1 MASTASPVRNPNDR
15 SRLFVR
21 TPSYILQTYDGEKK
35 RGIDL
40 LDAPFSFLIFLDYFS
55 YFLYHKNEGGEK
67 LIKSGIGV
75 LLILSLVFCF
85 IAPAEA
91 EEMSDYLS
99 FLDAFS
105 IEEQIMVLSDVLAKL
120 SALSTKEEVDEEAEE
135 VVGKAA
141 AEEAADVE
149 EATDVA
155 QEAAAQIKEAA
166 AAQSFEGFH
175 LRIFGRKVIGVKYKG
190 IHYLG
195 AEGAEP
201 EPPTSETDIEQELQV
216 KVEGGVGEKI
226 LVNVDYDDTA
236 PRTKQQKIS
245 LRYEGGEDEILKE
258 AAVGDLRLDLPS
270 KGEFLSYN
278 RTLFGARAK
287 VELGKWS
294 LTGIGAITK
303 GILETKTFT
312 GKTSF
317 EMEYIPDTAY
327 LERKYYQ
334 FYFDSSHLPLTLD
347 SAKIYIDDQDGT
359 NNETSLLMVVIGE
372 GGDSYTGYFD
382 PQYLGEDYFL
392 DYTEGVINFRRD
404 IEENFVIAISYEDKD
419 GKRHPETG
427 HRMIKKGQESLYI
440 DKYELKNYYYLG
452 SEKIQ
457 RDDFLLRIFDLSEND
472 VTSNYTFEIDYEL
485 GILKFTSPFPPFP
498 EVPPSSSQW
507 IDTFNPNGILV
518 ARRGRGFPR
527 YNYIIYV
534 EYSHTLDVY
543 TLRPDI
549 VPESESVYMNEKRL
563 TKDIDYQIDYS
574 SGFLSFLDPSQIIET
589 TEIKV
594 DYEWMPFAGGKGV
607 IWGARLEFTPYER
620 LSLGSTFLSQAA
632 FSLREVPHLD
642 STPSSG
648 EALGVDTQYDFS
660 LNLGKAEDTKT
671 LLHLSFTAELGKSTH
686 NPNTFGKAMVEDF
699 ESTKVRDELSM
710 DKDTWQLGSR
720 PDTQEWV
727 GRDEIE
733 ISSENLPGD
742 EINPG
747 WSSEERGILV
757 LGYSFSPLENWD
769 SIVYSISSI
778 GRDYSQRK
786 FLELW
791 VKGEGK
797 GEFLTFD
804 LGVVSEDADG
814 DGQLD
819 TEDKNGDGRL
829 NLGEDTG
836 IDIGGRLI
844 GEGNG
849 KLDTEDLD
857 GDGVLDTLEN
867 YARYDWNIEPEL
879 KIEETGWKKITL
891 PLDAALDWDSVKSSV
906 KHLRLWIKGEASGT
920 LRFALIG
927 ISGDRWQEGGD
938 IEVKP
943 VNNEDDPEYNPFTDE
958 GFRDYYEMMYG
969 YSQTGEGKW
978 KKEASLRLGLPSAGE
993 GWVEQTFVKAYDW
1006 SDYKTLNFWIFG
1018 DEKGENFYLR
1028 LGANVSEAGDYY
1040 EKEVPINYSGWRML
1054 SVPLAELSIQG
1065 NPSFKNIKQLRAGIK
1080 DASGP
1085 VEIYLNDIFLS
1096 GVKQE
1101 EGLAKSITLKGDMG
1115 ESFSFIGQYK
1125 EIEDTF
1131 STIGNPSSQ
1140 GLKLSRLGVNFSL
1153 AKSVPLSYQWSKEEV
1168 LGDLTPET
1176 GEAERIVEE
1185 KSEYELAFLYSH
1197 LPKVS
1202 LKIQNKFTSYPSR
1215 EEKKKE
1221 ETWRLSLEYKNPYPF
1236 PLLPTFIQT
1245 SYEAGERQYGNK
1257 IETGREEIKS
1267 WQISFPFQLLKNL
1280 TLKPVYRQ
1288 KSTDELEGVGGK
1300 RPKLRE
1306 KSLSLSSQA
1315 SFFHLSPSISFQ
1327 GGYKEDNFSLEDSG
1341 KRNIFTQAKF
1351 SLTLPLEVGAF
1362 FSKSGLLKS
1371 LKLYGR
1377 YELTNQRFYEDTTTF
1392 LDLGSGLGLKELDLK
1407 DGRTKLILEKESFS
1421 LRERWRPFSFL
1432 SLASDYSQEERK
1444 EIRDGTVYTVGVN
1457 IWPSFDISLD
1467 LNKMPSSI
1475 GRVSRRLFT
1484 SSHLIAG
1491 YIQKATIKEG
1501 ISSRKTYQPS
1511 LIWRGGFKES
1521 GDLGLTLSYK
1531 SVAGE
1536 EAYFSQGTILK
1547 DFSSSYEV
1555 KMDCF
1560 TSFPKGMRIPF
1571 LARII
1576 DFKNKIHLSLGFNLE
1591 TKKSSLT
1598 PGRVDEDNLTWK
1610 LFTQMEYKVHDNVQL
1625 RLGLEGGY
1633 LEDKVRAGE
1642 DHYFW
1647 GGSTRVEIRF

>member
-1 MASTASPVRNPNDR
+1 MVK
-15 SRLFVR
+15 L
-21 TPSYILQTYDGEKK
+21 
-35 RGIDL
+35 GIR
-40 LDAPFSFLIFLDYFS
+40 IF
-55 YFLYHKNEGGEK
+55 
-67 LIKSGIGV
+67 
-75 LLILSLVFCF
+75 LILSLVFYF
-85 IAPAEA
+85 VAPVVGA
-91 EEMSDYLS
+91 EE
-99 FLDAFS
+99 
-105 IEEQIMVLSDVLAKL
+105 I
-120 SALSTKEEVDEEAEE
+120 
-135 VVGKAA
+135 
-141 AEEAADVE
+141 
-149 EATDVA
+149 EAT
-155 QEAAAQIKEAA
+155 EEIAAAQTL
-166 AAQSFEGFH
+166 EGLH
-175 LRIFGRKVIGVKYKG
+175 LRIFGRKVIGIKYKG
-190 IHYLG
+190 IYYLG

-201 EPPTSETDIEQELQV
+201 KKSTSETDIEQELQV

-236 PRTKQQKIS
+236 SRTEQQKLS
-245 LRYEGGEDEILKE
+245 LRYKGGEDEIIKE
-258 AAVGDLRLDLPS
+258 AAVGDLQLGLPQT
-270 KGEFLSYN
+270 EFLSYN
-278 RTLFGARAK
+278 RSLFGARAK

-294 LTGIGAITK
+294 LTGIGAITR

-317 EMEYIPDTAY
+317 ERKNISDTAY
-327 LERKYYQ
+327 LKRKYYQ
-334 FYFDSSHLPLTLD
+334 IYFDFSHLPLTLG
-347 SAKIYIDDQDGT
+347 SVKVYIDDQDGT
-359 NNETSLLMVVIGE
+359 NNETSLEMAVIGE
-372 GGDSYTGYFD
+372 GGDSYTGYFNK
-382 PQYLGEDYFL
+382 QYPGEDYFL
-392 DYTEGVINFRRD
+392 DYNEGVINFRRG
-404 IEENFVIAISYEDKD
+404 IEEDFVIAISYQDKD

-427 HRMIKKGQESLYI
+427 YRMIKKGQESLYI

-452 SEKIQ
+452 SGKIQ
-457 RDDFLLRIFDLSEND
+457 RDNFLLSILDLSSND
-472 VTSNYTFEIDYEL
+472 VTSNYDFEIDYES
-485 GILKFTSPFPPFP
+485 GILEFISPLPPFP
-498 EVPPSSSQW
+498 DAYPPSSSHKY
-507 IDTFNPNGILV
+507 T
-518 ARRGRGFPR
+518 
-527 YNYIIYV
+527 IYV
-534 EYSHTLDVY
+534 EYIHALDVY
-543 TLRPDI
+543 ILRPDI
-549 VPESESVYMNEKRL
+549 VPESERVYMNGKRL

-574 SGFLSFLDPSQIIET
+574 SGFLSFLEPSEITET
-589 TEIKV
+589 TGIKV

-607 IWGARLEFTPYER
+607 IWGARLEFTPTER

-642 STPSSG
+642 SAPSSQ
-648 EALGVDTQYDFS
+648 EALGVDAQYDFS
-660 LNLGKAEDTKT
+660 LPRNP
-671 LLHLSFTAELGKSTH
+671 LHLSFSAELGKSTH
-686 NPNTFGKAMVEDF
+686 NPNTFGKAMVENF

-710 DKDTWQLGSR
+710 DKDTWQLGSG

-727 GRDEIE
+727 RRDEIN
-733 ISSENLPGD
+733 IFDENLAGD

-747 WSSEERGILV
+747 WSSEEKGVLV

-804 LGVVSEDADG
+804 LGVVSEDIDG

-857 GDGVLDTLEN
+857 GDGVLNALEK

-891 PLDAALDWDSVKSSV
+891 PLEAALDWDSVKSSV

-927 ISGDRWQEGGD
+927 ISGDRWQEGGS
-938 IEVKP
+938 IEVKS

-958 GFRDYYEMMYG
+958 DFRDYYEAMYG

-978 KKEASLRLGLPSAGE
+978 KKEASLRLGLPSGGE
-993 GWVEQTFVKAYDW
+993 GWVEQTFVKPYDW

-1040 EKEVPINYSGWRML
+1040 EKEVSINYSGWRML
-1054 SVPLAELSIQG
+1054 SVPLAELSRSG
-1065 NPSFKNIKQLRAGIK
+1065 TPSLKNIKQLRAGIK

-1096 GVKQE
+1096 EVKQE

-1115 ESFSFIGQYK
+1115 ESFSFLGQYK
-1125 EIEDTF
+1125 EVEDTF
-1131 STIGNPSSQ
+1131 STIGDPSPQ
-1140 GLKLSRLGVNFSL
+1140 GLKLSRLGVNLSL

-1176 GEAERIVEE
+1176 GEGERIIEE

-1202 LKIQNKFTSYPSR
+1202 LKIQNKFTRYPSG

-1221 ETWRLSLEYKNPYPF
+1221 NTYGLSLEYKNPYSF

-1245 SYEAGERQYGNK
+1245 SYEGGEREYGDK
-1257 IETGREEIKS
+1257 IETGREEIKR

-1288 KSTDELEGVGGK
+1288 KSTDELEGIGGK

-1315 SFFHLSPSISFQ
+1315 SFSHLSPFISFQ

-1341 KRNIFTQAKF
+1341 KRNIFTEAKF

-1371 LKLYGR
+1371 LRLYGR
-1377 YELTNQRFYEDTTTF
+1377 YELANQRFYEDTTTF

-1407 DGRTKLILEKESFS
+1407 DGRTKLILEKENFS
-1421 LRERWRPFSFL
+1421 LRERWQPFSFL
-1432 SLASDYSQEERK
+1432 SLTSDYSQEERK
-1444 EIRDGTVYTVGVN
+1444 EIREGLAYTVGVR
-1457 IWPSFDISLD
+1457 IWPSLDLSFD
-1467 LNKMPSSI
+1467 LNKIPSSI

-1491 YIQKATIKEG
+1491 YIQKTTIKEG

-1511 LIWRGGFKES
+1511 LIWRGGFKGS
-1521 GDLGLTLSYK
+1521 QGLGLTLSYK

-1536 EAYFSQGTILK
+1536 EAYFSQGTILR
-1547 DFSSSYEV
+1547 DFSSSYEA
-1555 KMDCF
+1555 KLDCF
-1560 TSFPKGMRIPF
+1560 TLFPKGIRIPF

-1576 DFKNKIHLSLGFNLE
+1576 DFKNKIYLSLGFNLE
-1591 TKKSSLT
+1591 TKKRYLT
-1598 PGRVDEDNLTWK
+1598 PGRVDEDTQSWK
-1610 LFTQMEYKVHDNVQL
+1610 LFTEMEYKVHDNVQL

-1647 GGSTRVEIRF
+1647 GGSARVEIRF